1 MPFNIIEKIIDDK
14 TTLHI
19 VDIDLLTVKLK
30 ECIDKHI
37 SKIHSNN
44 DFNKEIVKKRIL
56 NYLRPKK
63 GSTLETGGIAEFF
76 VHLFLNEKQYKQECL
91 YTNLEENSIKKG
103 FDGYYSKDDEEW
115 IMESK
120 SSDIGSLGVCHKS
133 NINKAY
139 TDLKKKVSGTSSN
152 NPWTNAFNHAMMAK
166 SGEKLLDN
174 VKNLS
179 IEFDEDSFMNIK
191 DLNIIPSSVIF
202 LGNQSNTLNDTQ
214 TDIENWLVKKPSK
227 RYKKIH
233 IVCITQKT
241 KDIFWD
247 YLQS

>member
-1 MPFNIIEKIIDDK
+1 MPFNIIEKIIDAK
-14 TTLHI
+14 ATLHI
-19 VDIDLLTVKLK
+19 VDIDLLTAELK
-30 ECIDKHI
+30 ECIDKHL

-44 DFNKEIVKKRIL
+44 DFDKKIVKQIIL

-63 GSTLETGGIAEFF
+63 GSALETGSIAEFF

-91 YTNLEENSIKKG
+91 YDNLEENSPKKG

-120 SSDIGSLGVCHKS
+120 SGDIDSLNMDHKS
-133 NINKAY
+133 NISEAY
-139 TDLKKKVSGTSSN
+139 TDLKKKVSGTKPN
-152 NPWTNAFNHAMMAK
+152 NPWLNAFNHAK
-166 SGEKLLDN
+166 RVESNKELLDN
-174 VKNLS
+174 VRKLS
-179 IEFDEDSFMNIK
+179 IEFVEGIYMNIK

-202 LGNQSNTLNDTQ
+202 LDNQNISLVNTEV
-214 TDIENWLVKKPSK
+214 DINNWLTSK
-227 RYKKIH
+227 QYKKIH

-241 KDIFWD
+241 KDIFWE